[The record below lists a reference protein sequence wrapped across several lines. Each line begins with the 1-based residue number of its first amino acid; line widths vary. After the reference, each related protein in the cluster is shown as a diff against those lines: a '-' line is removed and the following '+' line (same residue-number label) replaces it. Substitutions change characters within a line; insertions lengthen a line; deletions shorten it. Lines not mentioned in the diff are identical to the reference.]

1 MAPAAP
7 RAPRLFLGLLVLSL
21 CCEACKKVIFH
32 VPSELEAGTL
42 VGRVNLKECLQ
53 SAELI
58 SSSDPVFKILEDGS
72 VYTTSVVSLSSEK
85 KTFTILLKDIQEH
98 VEKKIHVNLVAD
110 EEKTQK
116 TRHARD
122 TVLKRTKRR
131 WGPIPSVM
139 IENSLGPFPLQIQQV
154 QSDTAQNYT
163 IYYSAS
169 GPGIDQDPKGLFYI
183 ERETGN
189 IFATRAVDR
198 EQYPSFQIICFAS
211 TPDGYSPEVPLVHTI
226 RIEDDNDNAPYFT
239 QDVFEFC
246 VPENSKPGIIVGK
259 MVADDR
265 DEPYTLHTTLK
276 YRIVSQTPP
285 VTPVFGIH
293 SDTGVITVLSP
304 QLDRELVSKYTL
316 LIEARDMAG
325 QPFGLCTTGTAVITI
340 EDTNDNAPSFKNMQ
354 YEAWVEE
361 NRVNVE
367 ILRISVVDLDEP
379 GSPGSGAVFEIIR
392 GNDDRSFEITTDRN
406 TNDGILCV
414 AKGLDYESSKQ
425 RTLVIAVNNEAPYM
439 LAPHSRQ
446 LAQSTSTVIVH
457 VKDVDEGPVFKPC
470 FLRLEVKDCEQ
481 MGTLIGRYLAED
493 PETGNSEGICYR
505 IAPGQCNWISIDEK
519 TGEIRTTKVLD
530 RDVGDMRRGQCN
542 MTVLA
547 IDRSGKTGTGTIQVI
562 IKPGNKNYPRIA
574 KTEYIMC
581 RDRKPICL
589 TAQDADESPF
599 SMPFVYRVAD
609 RSLSASWKV
618 TRHNDKSAYLSP
630 KGEIPFGKYTIPVS
644 VSDNG
649 GKQGVTYITVNY
661 CNCDTP
667 SDCSEDHTISPHVF
681 PRADPNVTLGVWAI
695 LAMILGSLLLL
706 LILIT
711 ICGCC
716 GSGVMHRQVTD
727 DCANHNLIISNTEA
741 PGEEVMDHNVIPLQN
756 TNDQGG
762 YGIKTGDQQTFEMV
776 KGKGHTL
783 ESIKGGGHQTL
794 GSVKE
799 GGGQPMMDTCRYSY
813 SEWHNF
819 THPRLG
825 EKVHLCRQDEEQKH
839 SEDYLLSYNYE
850 GKGSLAGSVGC
861 CSDQHE
867 EEALD
872 FLDQLE
878 PKFRTLA
885 ETCVKR

>member
-1 MAPAAP
+1 
-7 RAPRLFLGLLVLSL
+7 VDW
-21 CCEACKKVIFH
+21 
-32 VPSELEAGTL
+32 
-42 VGRVNLKECLQ
+42 KECLQ
-53 SAELI
+53 SAEFI
-58 SSSDPVFKILEDGS
+58 TSSDGKFKILEDGS
-72 VYTTSVVSLSSEK
+72 VYTTSAVSLSDEK
-85 KTFTILLKDIQEH
+85 KTFTILLKDIQEQ
-98 VEKKIHVNLVAD
+98 VQKKIHVSLVK
-110 EEKTQK
+110 EEKKTQK

-198 EQYPSFQIICFAS
+198 EQYPSFQIICFAT

-246 VPENSKPGIIVGK
+246 VPENSKPGVVVGK
-259 MVADDR
+259 LTAEDR
-265 DEPYTLHTTLK
+265 DEPDTLHTTLK
-276 YRIVSQTPP
+276 YRIVSQNPP
-285 VTPVFGIH
+285 LPPGFSLHG
-293 SDTGVITVLSP
+293 DTGVITVSSP
-304 QLDRELVSKYTL
+304 QLDRELVSRYTVL
-316 LIEARDMAG
+316 VEVRDMAG
-325 QPFGLCTTGTAVITI
+325 QPFGLCTTGTAVIKI
-340 EDTNDNAPSFKNMQ
+340 EDTNDNAPSFKQ
-354 YEAWVEE
+354 IHYETRVEE

-367 ILRISVVDLDEP
+367 VLRVSVTDLDEP
-379 GSPGSGAVFEIIR
+379 GSPSSGAVYEIIR
-392 GNDDRSFEITTDRN
+392 GNDDRSFEITTDKN
-406 TNDGILCV
+406 TNEGILCV
-414 AKGLDYESSKQ
+414 VKGLDYESAKQ
-425 RTLVIAVNNEAPYM
+425 RILVIAVNNEAPYM
-439 LAPHSRQ
+439 LAPHSQQ
-446 LAQSTSTVIVH
+446 LSQSTCSVTVHIL
-457 VKDVDEGPVFKPC
+457 DVDEGPVFKPC
-470 FLRLEVKDCEQ
+470 FLRLEVKECEEI
-481 MGTLIGRYLAED
+481 GTNIGRYVAED

-505 IAPGQCNWISIDEK
+505 IPPGQCNWISIDEK
-519 TGEIRTTKVLD
+519 SGEVRTVKVLD
-530 RDVGDMRRGQCN
+530 RDVGEMRRGQCN
-542 MTVLA
+542 ITVLA
-547 IDRSGKTGTGTIQVI
+547 IDRNGKTGTGTIQVVI
-562 IKPGNKNYPRIA
+562 LPGNKNYPRII
-574 KTEYIMC
+574 KTRYIMC
-581 RDRKPICL
+581 TDRKPICL
-589 TAQDADESPF
+589 TAQDGDESPY
-599 SMPFVYRVAD
+599 SMPFVFRITE
-609 RSLSASWKV
+609 RSLASSWKI
-618 TRHNDKSAYLSP
+618 TGHNENSAYLSP
-630 KGEIPFGKYTIPVS
+630 RGDIPFGTYTIPVS
-644 VSDNG
+644 VTDNG
-649 GKQGVTYITVNY
+649 GRVGENYIEVQYCECVTPTECRSSTRVR
-661 CNCDTP
+661 
-667 SDCSEDHTISPHVF
+667 EGG
-681 PRADPNVTLGVWAI
+681 NVTLGVWAI

-706 LILIT
+706 IFLIYFLCIVILIT

-716 GSGVMHRQVTD
+716 GSGVMHRQVAD

-741 PGEEVMDHNVIPLQN
+741 PGEEVMDHNVIHLQN
-756 TNDQGG
+756 TSDQGG

-776 KGKGHTL
+776 KGRGHTL
-783 ESIKGGGHQTL
+783 ESVKGGGHQTM

-799 GGGQPMMDTCRYSY
+799 GGGQTVMDTCRYSY

>member
-1 MAPAAP
+1 FNRCIHQCNSVLLKDTMKHPYP
-7 RAPRLFLGLLVLSL
+7 LGNTY
-21 CCEACKKVIFH
+21 EHKID
-32 VPSELEAGTL
+32 
-42 VGRVNLKECLQ
+42 LKGCLQ
-53 SAELI
+53 SAKFI
-58 SSSDPVFKILEDGS
+58 SSSDGNFKILEDGS
-72 VYTTSVVSLSSEK
+72 VYTTTVVSLSAEK
-85 KTFTILLKDIQEH
+85 KTFTILLKDIQEQ
-98 VEKKIHVNLVAD
+98 VEKKIHVSLV
-110 EEKTQK
+110 EEEKKTQK

-198 EQYPSFQIICFAS
+198 EQYPSFQIICFAT

-239 QDVFEFC
+239 QDLFEFS
-246 VPENSKPGIIVGK
+246 VPENSKPGVIVGK
-259 MVADDR
+259 VTAEDR

-276 YRIVSQTPP
+276 YRIVSQNPP
-285 VTPVFGIH
+285 VTPAFSLH
-293 SDTGVITVLSP
+293 SDTGVIAVLLP
-304 QLDRELVSKYTL
+304 QLDRELVPSYTL
-316 LIEARDMAG
+316 LVEVRDMAG
-325 QPFGLCTTGTAVITI
+325 QPFGLCTTGTAVIRI
-340 EDTNDNAPSFKNMQ
+340 EDMNDNAPSFRQMQ
-354 YEAWVEE
+354 YETRVEE

-367 ILRISVVDLDEP
+367 ILRLSVVDLDEP
-379 GSPGSGAVFEIIR
+379 GSPGSGAVYEIIK
-392 GNDDRSFEITTDRN
+392 GNDDRSFEITTDKN
-406 TNDGILCV
+406 TNEGILCV
-414 AKGLDYESSKQ
+414 VKVHRNGTARGKFVLSAKSNYF
-425 RTLVIAVNNEAPYM
+425 Y
-439 LAPHSRQ
+439 
-446 LAQSTSTVIVH
+446 
-457 VKDVDEGPVFKPC
+457 
-470 FLRLEVKDCEQ
+470 
-481 MGTLIGRYLAED
+481 LID
-493 PETGNSEGICYR
+493 
-505 IAPGQCNWISIDEK
+505 
-519 TGEIRTTKVLD
+519 
-530 RDVGDMRRGQCN
+530 
-542 MTVLA
+542 
-547 IDRSGKTGTGTIQVI
+547 GKTGTGTIQVFI
-562 IKPGNKNYPRIA
+562 VPGNKNYPRIT

-589 TAQDADESPF
+589 TAQDGDESPYSIVNTRSGFVWVWFFFVLFFF
-599 SMPFVYRVAD
+599 SDNSV
-609 RSLSASWKV
+609 
-618 TRHNDKSAYLSP
+618 YLSP
-630 KGEIPFGKYTIPVS
+630 KGDIPFGTYDIPIS
-644 VSDNG
+644 VIDNG
-649 GKQGVTYITVNY
+649 GKVGENHIKVNLCDCVTPTE
-661 CNCDTP
+661 CNGGQ
-667 SDCSEDHTISPHVF
+667 SREL
-681 PRADPNVTLGVWAI
+681 AGGNVTLGVWAI

-716 GSGVMHRQVTD
+716 GSGVMHRHVTD

-741 PGEEVMDHNVIPLQN
+741 PGEEVMVSCLFTSDHNIIPLQN
-756 TNDQGG
+756 TCDQGG
-762 YGIKTGDQQTFEMV
+762 YGIKTGDQQTFEMT
-776 KGKGHTL
+776 KGRGHTL
-783 ESIKGGGHQTL
+783 ESVKGGGHQTL

-799 GGGQPMMDTCRYSY
+799 GGGQTMMDTCRYSY

>member
-1 MAPAAP
+1 M
-7 RAPRLFLGLLVLSL
+7 
-21 CCEACKKVIFH
+21 
-32 VPSELEAGTL
+32 
-42 VGRVNLKECLQ
+42 NECLQ

-58 SSSDPVFKILEDGS
+58 SSSDGNFKVLEDGS
-72 VYTTSVVSLSSEK
+72 VYTTSAVSLSDEER
-85 KTFTILLKDIQEH
+85 TFTIVLKDIQEH
-98 VEKKIHVNLVAD
+98 VEKKIQVSLVTD
-110 EEKTQK
+110 EKKTQAQK
-116 TRHARD
+116 TRQARD

-139 IENSLGPFPLQIQQV
+139 MENSLGPFPLQIQQV

-239 QDVFEFC
+239 QEVFEFC
-246 VPENSKPGIIVGK
+246 VPENSKPGVIVGT
-259 MVADDR
+259 VTAEDR
-265 DEPYTLHTTLK
+265 DEPLTLHTLLR
-276 YRIVSQTPP
+276 YRIVSQNPP
-285 VTPVFGIH
+285 IIPAFSLHGE
-293 SDTGVITVLSP
+293 TGVISVLSP
-304 QLDRELVSKYTL
+304 QLDRELVSTYTL
-316 LIEARDMAG
+316 LIEVRDMGG
-325 QPFGLCTTGTAVITI
+325 QPFGLCTTGTAIIKI
-340 EDTNDNAPSFKNMQ
+340 EDTNDNAPTFKQIQ
-354 YEAWVEE
+354 YETQVEE

-367 ILRISVVDLDEP
+367 ILRVSVVDLDELGAP
-379 GSPGSGAVFEIIR
+379 GSTAVYEIIR

-406 TNDGILCV
+406 TNEGILCV
-414 AKGLDYESSKQ
+414 VKGLDYEGAKQ
-425 RTLVIAVNNEAPYM
+425 RILVIAVNNEAPYM
-439 LAPHSRQ
+439 LAPHSQ
-446 LAQSTSTVIVH
+446 QVVQSTSTVIVN
-457 VKDVDEGPVFKPC
+457 VLDVDEGPVFKPC
-470 FLRLEVKDCEQ
+470 FFRMDASECDEV
-481 MGTLIGRYLAED
+481 GTSIGKYLAED
-493 PETGNSEGICYR
+493 PETGNSEGICYK
-505 IAPGQCNWISIDEK
+505 IAPGQCNWINIDEK
-519 TGEIRTTKVLD
+519 SGEVRTIRALD
-530 RDVGDMRRGQCN
+530 RDLGEMKRGQCN
-542 MTVLA
+542 ITVLA
-547 IDRSGKTGTGTIQVI
+547 IDRNGKTGTGTLQVVIQ
-562 IKPGNKNYPRIA
+562 PCNRNFPRIL
-574 KTEYIMC
+574 KTDYIMC

-589 TAQDADESPF
+589 TAEDGDISSY
-599 SMPFVYRVAD
+599 SMPFVYRVTD
-609 RSLSASWKV
+609 RNLASSWKI
-618 TRHNDKSAYLSP
+618 TRHNEKSVYLSP
-630 KGEIPFGKYTIPVS
+630 RGDIPFGIYTIPVT
-644 VSDNG
+644 VSDKS
-649 GKQGVTYITVNY
+649 GKQGVTQITVNY
-661 CNCDTP
+661 CNCVIP
-667 SDCSEDHTISPHVF
+667 SECERMSYASSS
-681 PRADPNVTLGVWAI
+681 VTLGVWAI

-716 GSGVMHRQVTD
+716 GSGVMRRHVTD

-741 PGEEVMDHNVIPLQN
+741 PGEEVMDHNIIPLQN
-756 TNDQGG
+756 TADQVGC
-762 YGIKTGDQQTFEMV
+762 GIKTGDQQTFEMV
-776 KGKGHTL
+776 KGRGHTL
-783 ESIKGGGHQTL
+783 ESVRGGGHQTL

-799 GGGQPMMDTCRYSY
+799 GGGGQPVMDTCRYSY

-839 SEDYLLSYNYE
+839 SEDYLLTYNYE

>member
-7 RAPRLFLGLLVLSL
+7 RLVLGLLVLSL
-21 CCEACKKVIFH
+21 CCDACKKVIFL
-32 VPSELEAGTL
+32 VPSALEAGTL
-42 VGRVNLKECLQ
+42 VGRVNLNECLQ

-58 SSSDPVFKILEDGS
+58 SSSDGNFKVLEDGS
-72 VYTTSVVSLSSEK
+72 VYTTSAVSLSDEER
-85 KTFTILLKDIQEH
+85 TFTIVLKDIQEH
-98 VEKKIHVNLVAD
+98 VEKKIQVNLVTD
-110 EEKTQK
+110 EKKTQAQK
-116 TRHARD
+116 TRQARD

-139 IENSLGPFPLQIQQV
+139 MENSLGPFPLQIQQV

-239 QDVFEFC
+239 QEVFEFC
-246 VPENSKPGIIVGK
+246 VPENSKPGVIVGT
-259 MVADDR
+259 VTAEDR
-265 DEPYTLHTTLK
+265 DEPLTLHTLLR
-276 YRIVSQTPP
+276 YRIVSQNPP
-285 VTPVFGIH
+285 IIPAFSLHGE
-293 SDTGVITVLSP
+293 TGVISVLSP
-304 QLDRELVSKYTL
+304 QLDRELVSTYTL
-316 LIEARDMAG
+316 LIEVRDMGG
-325 QPFGLCTTGTAVITI
+325 QPFGLCTTGTAIIKI
-340 EDTNDNAPSFKNMQ
+340 EDTNDNAPTFKQIQ
-354 YEAWVEE
+354 YETQVEE

-367 ILRISVVDLDEP
+367 ILRVSVVDLDELGAP
-379 GSPGSGAVFEIIR
+379 GSTAVYEIIR

-406 TNDGILCV
+406 TNEGILCV
-414 AKGLDYESSKQ
+414 VKGLDYEGAKQ
-425 RTLVIAVNNEAPYM
+425 RILVIAVNNEAPYM
-439 LAPHSRQ
+439 LAPHSQ
-446 LAQSTSTVIVH
+446 QVVQSTSTVIVN
-457 VKDVDEGPVFKPC
+457 VLDVDEGPVFKPC
-470 FLRLEVKDCEQ
+470 FFRMDASECDEV
-481 MGTLIGRYLAED
+481 GTSIGKYLAED
-493 PETGNSEGICYR
+493 PETGNSEGICYK
-505 IAPGQCNWISIDEK
+505 IAPGQCNWINIDEK
-519 TGEIRTTKVLD
+519 SGEVRTIRALD
-530 RDVGDMRRGQCN
+530 RDLGEMKRGQCN
-542 MTVLA
+542 ITVLA
-547 IDRSGKTGTGTIQVI
+547 IDRNGKTGTGTLQVVIQ
-562 IKPGNKNYPRIA
+562 PCNRNFPRIL
-574 KTEYIMC
+574 KTDYIMC

-589 TAQDADESPF
+589 TAEDGDISSY
-599 SMPFVYRVAD
+599 SMPFVYRVTD
-609 RSLSASWKV
+609 RNLASSWKI
-618 TRHNDKSAYLSP
+618 TRHNEKSVYLSP
-630 KGEIPFGKYTIPVS
+630 RGDIPFGIYTIPVT
-644 VSDNG
+644 VSDKS
-649 GKQGVTYITVNY
+649 GKQGVTQITVNY
-661 CNCDTP
+661 CNCVIP
-667 SDCSEDHTISPHVF
+667 SECERMSYASSS
-681 PRADPNVTLGVWAI
+681 VTLGVWAI

-716 GSGVMHRQVTD
+716 GSGVMRRHVTD

-741 PGEEVMDHNVIPLQN
+741 PGEEVMDHNIIPLQN
-756 TNDQGG
+756 TADQVGC
-762 YGIKTGDQQTFEMV
+762 GIKTGDQQTFEMV
-776 KGKGHTL
+776 KGRGHTL
-783 ESIKGGGHQTL
+783 ESVRGGGHQTL

-799 GGGQPMMDTCRYSY
+799 GGGGQPVMDTCRYSY

-839 SEDYLLSYNYE
+839 SEDYLLTYNYE

>member
-1 MAPAAP
+1 
-7 RAPRLFLGLLVLSL
+7 VLSL
-21 CCEACKKVIFH
+21 CCEACKKAIFH
-32 VPSELEAGTL
+32 VPSELEADML
-42 VGRVNLKECLQ
+42 VGRVDLKECLQ

-58 SSSDPVFKILEDGS
+58 SSSDGNFKVLEDGS
-72 VYTTSVVSLSSEK
+72 VYTTSALSLSSEK
-85 KTFTILLKDIQEH
+85 KTFTILLKDIQEQIQ
-98 VEKKIHVNLVAD
+98 KKIHVDLVK
-110 EEKTQK
+110 EEKKTPK

-198 EQYPSFQIICFAS
+198 EQYPSFQIICFAT

-239 QDVFEFC
+239 QDLFEFC
-246 VPENSKPGIIVGK
+246 VPENSRPGVVVGK
-259 MVADDR
+259 VIAEDR

-285 VTPVFGIH
+285 ITPAFSLHG
-293 SDTGVITVLSP
+293 DTGVISVLLP
-304 QLDRELVSKYTL
+304 QLDRELVPSYTL
-316 LIEARDMAG
+316 LVEVRDMAG
-325 QPFGLCTTGTAVITI
+325 QPFGLCTTGTVVVRI
-340 EDTNDNAPSFKNMQ
+340 EDTNDNAPSFRQLQ
-354 YEAWVEE
+354 YETRVEE
-361 NRVNVE
+361 NRVSVE
-367 ILRISVVDLDEP
+367 ILRVSVVDLDEP
-379 GSPGSGAVFEIIR
+379 GSPGSGAVYEIIR
-392 GNDDRSFEITTDRN
+392 GNDDQAFEITTDKN
-406 TNDGILCV
+406 TNEGILCV
-414 AKGLDYESSKQ
+414 VKGLDYETAKQ
-425 RTLVIAVNNEAPYM
+425 RVLVIGVNNEAPYV
-439 LAPHSRQ
+439 LAPHSQQ
-446 LAQSTSTVIVH
+446 LSQSTCSVTVH
-457 VKDVDEGPVFKPC
+457 VLDVDEGPVFKPC
-470 FLRLEVKDCEQ
+470 LLRMDVKESKRSIQ
-481 MGTLIGRYLAED
+481 ERAVRTPPLSLAESAVAFHLTSKHGYYKINMGMLD
-493 PETGNSEGICYR
+493 VSAKPSYFYV
-505 IAPGQCNWISIDEK
+505 ID
-519 TGEIRTTKVLD
+519 
-530 RDVGDMRRGQCN
+530 
-542 MTVLA
+542 
-547 IDRSGKTGTGTIQVI
+547 GKTGTGTIQVCI
-562 IKPGNKNYPRIA
+562 VPGNKNIPRITQ
-574 KTEYIMC
+574 TEYIMC

-589 TAQDADESPF
+589 TAEDVDEAPYSA
-599 SMPFVYRVAD
+599 PFVYRITD
-609 RSLSASWKV
+609 RNLASMWKL
-618 TRHNDKSAYLSP
+618 TPHDDNSWYLSP
-630 KGEIPFGKYTIPVS
+630 KGDIPYGVYEIPVS
-644 VSDNG
+644 VIDNG
-649 GKQGVTYITVNY
+649 GKIGENIVRVNLCDCVTPTE
-661 CNCDTP
+661 CDGRSRQLTGG
-667 SDCSEDHTISPHVF
+667 
-681 PRADPNVTLGVWAI
+681 NVTLGLWAI

-716 GSGVMHRQVTD
+716 GAGVMHRQVTD

-741 PGEEVMDHNVIPLQN
+741 PGEEVMDHNIIPLQS
-756 TNDQGG
+756 TCDQGG
-762 YGIKTGDQQTFEMV
+762 YGVKTGEQQTFEMV
-776 KGKGHTL
+776 KGRGHTL
-783 ESIKGGGHQTL
+783 ESVKGGGHQTL

-799 GGGQPMMDTCRYSY
+799 GGGQTMMDTCRYSY

-885 ETCVKR
+885 ETCIKR

>member
-7 RAPRLFLGLLVLSL
+7 RLVLGLLVLSL

-32 VPSELEAGTL
+32 VPSELEADTL
-42 VGRVNLKECLQ
+42 VGRVDLKECLQ
-53 SAELI
+53 SAEFI
-58 SSSDPVFKILEDGS
+58 STTDGNFKILEDGS
-72 VYTTSVVSLSSEK
+72 VYTTSAFSLSAEK
-85 KTFTILLKDIQEH
+85 KTFTILLKDIQEQ
-98 VEKKIHVNLVAD
+98 VEKKIHVSLVE
-110 EEKTQK
+110 EEKKTQTQK

-198 EQYPSFQIICFAS
+198 EQYPSFQIICFAT

-239 QDVFEFC
+239 QDLFEFC
-246 VPENSKPGIIVGK
+246 VPENSKPGVVVGQ
-259 MVADDR
+259 VTAEDR

-276 YRIVSQTPP
+276 YRIVSQNPPITPA
-285 VTPVFGIH
+285 FSLHG
-293 SDTGVITVLSP
+293 DTGVISVLLP
-304 QLDRELVSKYTL
+304 QLDRELVPSYTL
-316 LIEARDMAG
+316 LVEVRDMAG
-325 QPFGLCTTGTAVITI
+325 QPFGLCTTGTVVVKI
-340 EDTNDNAPSFKNMQ
+340 EDTNDNAPSFKQIQ
-354 YEAWVEE
+354 YETRVEE
-361 NRVNVE
+361 NRVSVE
-367 ILRISVVDLDEP
+367 ILRVSVVDLDEP
-379 GSPGSGAVFEIIR
+379 GSPGSGAVYEIIR
-392 GNDDRSFEITTDRN
+392 GNDDQAFEITTDKN
-406 TNDGILCV
+406 TNEGILCV
-414 AKGLDYESSKQ
+414 VKGLDYESAKQ
-425 RTLVIAVNNEAPYM
+425 RVLVIGVNNEAPYL
-439 LAPHSRQ
+439 LAPHSQQ
-446 LAQSTSTVIVH
+446 LSQSTCSVTVH
-457 VKDVDEGPVFKPC
+457 VLDVDEGPVFKPC
-470 FLRLEVKDCEQ
+470 LLRLDVKECEDI
-481 MGTLIGRYLAED
+481 GTAIGRYVAED
-493 PETGNSEGICYR
+493 PETGNSEGIRYR
-505 IAPGQCNWISIDEK
+505 IPPGQCNWINIDDK
-519 TGEIRTTKVLD
+519 SGEVRTVKVLD
-530 RDVGDMRRGQCN
+530 RDIGEMRRGQCN
-542 MTVLA
+542 ITVLA
-547 IDRSGKTGTGTIQVI
+547 IDR
-562 IKPGNKNYPRIA
+562 NN
-574 KTEYIMC
+574 C
-581 RDRKPICL
+581 
-589 TAQDADESPF
+589 
-599 SMPFVYRVAD
+599 
-609 RSLSASWKV
+609 
-618 TRHNDKSAYLSP
+618 AYLSP
-630 KGEIPFGKYTIPVS
+630 KGDIPFGIYDIPVS
-644 VSDNG
+644 VMDNG
-649 GKQGVTYITVNY
+649 GKVGESTVRVNFCDCVTPTE
-661 CNCDTP
+661 CDGR
-667 SDCSEDHTISPHVF
+667 SRQLSGG
-681 PRADPNVTLGVWAI
+681 NVTLGLWAI

-716 GSGVMHRQVTD
+716 GRGVMHRQVTD

-741 PGEEVMDHNVIPLQN
+741 PGEEVMDHNIIPLQN
-756 TNDQGG
+756 TCDQGG
-762 YGIKTGDQQTFEMV
+762 YGVKTGDQQTFEVV
-776 KGKGHTL
+776 KGRGHTL
-783 ESIKGGGHQTL
+783 ESVKGAGHQTL

-799 GGGQPMMDTCRYSY
+799 GGGQTMMDTCRYSY

-885 ETCVKR
+885 ETCIKR

>member
-1 MAPAAP
+1 
-7 RAPRLFLGLLVLSL
+7 LSL
-21 CCEACKKVIFH
+21 LSFSPFP
-32 VPSELEAGTL
+32 PS
-42 VGRVNLKECLQ
+42 
-53 SAELI
+53 
-58 SSSDPVFKILEDGS
+58 
-72 VYTTSVVSLSSEK
+72 SLS
-85 KTFTILLKDIQEH
+85 H
-98 VEKKIHVNLVAD
+98 
-110 EEKTQK
+110 
-116 TRHARD
+116 
-122 TVLKRTKRR
+122 
-131 WGPIPSVM
+131 
-139 IENSLGPFPLQIQQV
+139 
-154 QSDTAQNYT
+154 TAQNYT

-198 EQYPSFQIICFAS
+198 EQYPSFQIICFAT

-239 QDVFEFC
+239 QDLFEFS
-246 VPENSKPGIIVGK
+246 VPENSKPGVIVGK
-259 MVADDR
+259 MTAEDR

-276 YRIVSQTPP
+276 YRIVAQNPP
-285 VTPVFGIH
+285 VTPAFSLHG
-293 SDTGVITVLSP
+293 DTGVISVLLP
-304 QLDRELVSKYTL
+304 QLDRELVPSYTL
-316 LIEARDMAG
+316 LVEARDMAG
-325 QPFGLCTTGTAVITI
+325 QPFGLCTTGTAVIRI
-340 EDTNDNAPSFKNMQ
+340 EDTNDNAPSFKQTQ
-354 YEAWVEE
+354 YETRVEE

-367 ILRISVVDLDEP
+367 ILRVSVVDLDEP
-379 GSPGSGAVFEIIR
+379 GSPGSGAVYEIIR
-392 GNDDRSFEITTDRN
+392 GNDDRSFEITTDKN
-406 TNDGILCV
+406 TNEGILCV
-414 AKGLDYESSKQ
+414 VKGLDYESAKQ
-425 RTLVIAVNNEAPYM
+425 RILVIAVNNEAPYM
-439 LAPHSRQ
+439 LAPHSQQ
-446 LAQSTSTVIVH
+446 LSQSTSSVMVH
-457 VKDVDEGPVFKPC
+457 VLDVDEGPVFKPC
-470 FLRLEVKDCEQ
+470 QLRLDVKECEEI
-481 MGTLIGRYLAED
+481 GTTIGRYIAED
-493 PETGNSEGICYR
+493 PETGNSEGIRYETMLLTSLFG
-505 IAPGQCNWISIDEK
+505 AQLMFYLID
-519 TGEIRTTKVLD
+519 
-530 RDVGDMRRGQCN
+530 
-542 MTVLA
+542 
-547 IDRSGKTGTGTIQVI
+547 GKTGTGTIQVFI
-562 IKPGNKNYPRIA
+562 QPGNKNYPRIT
-574 KTEYIMC
+574 KTEYIIC

-589 TAQDADESPF
+589 TAQDSDESPY
-599 SMPFVYRVAD
+599 STPFVLLTLDLV
-609 RSLSASWKV
+609 LSFFTDNSV
-618 TRHNDKSAYLSP
+618 YLSP
-630 KGEIPFGKYTIPVS
+630 KDDIPFGIYNIPVS
-644 VSDNG
+644 VTDNG
-649 GKQGVTYITVNY
+649 GKVGENHITVNLCDCVTPTE
-661 CNCDTP
+661 CNGKTRFL
-667 SDCSEDHTISPHVF
+667 SGG
-681 PRADPNVTLGVWAI
+681 NVTLGVWAI

-716 GSGVMHRQVTD
+716 GSGVMHRHVTD

-741 PGEEVMDHNVIPLQN
+741 PGEEVMDHNIIPLQN

-776 KGKGHTL
+776 KGRGHTL
-783 ESIKGGGHQTL
+783 ESVKGGGHQTL

>member
-1 MAPAAP
+1 
-7 RAPRLFLGLLVLSL
+7 VLSF
-21 CCEACKKVIFH
+21 CCEACKKVTFH
-32 VPSELEAGTL
+32 VPSELEADTL
-42 VGRVNLKECLQ
+42 VGRVDLRECLP
-53 SAELI
+53 SVEFI
-58 SSSDPVFKILEDGS
+58 SSSDGNFKILEDGS
-72 VYTTSVVSLSSEK
+72 VYTTSAVSLSAEK

-98 VEKKIHVNLVAD
+98 VQKKIHVSLVE
-110 EEKTQK
+110 EEKRTHK

-122 TVLKRTKRR
+122 TVLKRTKRN

-169 GPGIDQDPKGLFYI
+169 GPGIDQDPKGFFYI
-183 ERETGN
+183 EKETGN

-198 EQYPSFQIICFAS
+198 EQYPSFQIICFAT

-239 QDVFEFC
+239 QNPFEFF
-246 VPENSKPGIIVGK
+246 VSENSRTGAVVGK
-259 MVADDR
+259 VTAEDR
-265 DEPYTLHTTLK
+265 DEPFTLHTMLK
-276 YRIVSQTPP
+276 YLILSQDPP
-285 VTPVFGIH
+285 GDRAFYVNSETGEIH
-293 SDTGVITVLSP
+293 VASP
-304 QLDRELVSKYTL
+304 RLDRERTALYNLAMEV
-316 LIEARDMAG
+316 RDMNG
-325 QPFGLCTTGTAVITI
+325 QSFGLCSTGTVVIRI
-340 EDTNDNAPSFKNMQ
+340 QDTNDNAPCFKQTQ
-354 YEAWVEE
+354 YETRVEE

-367 ILRISVVDLDEP
+367 ILRVSVVDPDEP
-379 GSPGSGAVFEIIR
+379 NSPSSVAVYEIIR
-392 GNDDRSFEITTDRN
+392 GNDDRSFEITTDKN
-406 TNDGILCV
+406 TNEGILCV
-414 AKGLDYESSKQ
+414 VKGLDYETTKQ
-425 RTLVIAVNNEAPYM
+425 RSLVITVRNEAPYA
-439 LAPHSRQ
+439 LAPHSQQ
-446 LAQSTSTVIVH
+446 LSQSTSSVIVH
-457 VKDVDEGPVFKPC
+457 VLDVDEGPVFKPC
-470 FLRLEVKDCEQ
+470 HLRIDVKECEEI
-481 MGTLIGRYLAED
+481 GTAIGRYVAED

-505 IAPGQCNWISIDEK
+505 IPPSQCNWISIDEK
-519 TGEIRTTKVLD
+519 SGEVRTIKVLD
-530 RDVGDMRRGQCN
+530 RDVGEMRQGQCN
-542 MTVLA
+542 ITVLA
-547 IDRSGKTGTGTIQVI
+547 IDRNGKTGTGTIQVVI
-562 IKPGNKNYPRIA
+562 QPGNKNYPRII
-574 KTEYIMC
+574 KTDYIIC

-589 TAQDADESPF
+589 TAQDADEDPYSA
-599 SMPFVYRVAD
+599 PFVYHITD
-609 RSLSASWKV
+609 RSLASSWKII
-618 TRHNDKSAYLSP
+618 RQNDNSVCLSLM
-630 KGEIPFGKYTIPVS
+630 GDMPFGIYNIPVS
-644 VSDNG
+644 VTDNG
-649 GKQGVTYITVNY
+649 GKVGECNIKVNY
-661 CNCDTP
+661 CDCATP
-667 SDCSEDHTISPHVF
+667 TECNKF
-681 PRADPNVTLGVWAI
+681 RQLANGNVTLGVWAI

-716 GSGVMHRQVTD
+716 GSGVMHRHVTD

-741 PGEEVMDHNVIPLQN
+741 PGEEVMDHNIIPLQN
-756 TNDQGG
+756 TCDQGG

-776 KGKGHTL
+776 KGRGHTL
-783 ESIKGGGHQTL
+783 ESVKGGGHQTL

-799 GGGQPMMDTCRYSY
+799 GGGQTMMDTCRYSY

>member
-1 MAPAAP
+1 
-7 RAPRLFLGLLVLSL
+7 VLSL

-32 VPSELEAGTL
+32 VPSELEADTL
-42 VGRVNLKECLQ
+42 VGRVDLKECLQ
-53 SAELI
+53 SAEFI
-58 SSSDPVFKILEDGS
+58 SSSDGNFKVLEDGS
-72 VYTTSVVSLSSEK
+72 VYTTSALSLSAEK
-85 KTFTILLKDIQEH
+85 KTFTILLEDIQEH
-98 VEKKIHVNLVAD
+98 VQKKIRVSLVE
-110 EEKTQK
+110 EEKRK

-198 EQYPSFQIICFAS
+198 EQYPSFQIICFAT

-239 QDVFEFC
+239 QDLFEFS
-246 VPENSKPGIIVGK
+246 VPENSKPGVRVGK
-259 MVADDR
+259 VTAEDR
-265 DEPYTLHTTLK
+265 DEPFTLHTTLK
-276 YRIVSQTPP
+276 YRIVSQNPP
-285 VTPVFGIH
+285 VPPAFSLHG
-293 SDTGVITVLSP
+293 DTGVISVSSP
-304 QLDRELVSKYTL
+304 QLDRELVSSYTL
-316 LIEARDMAG
+316 LVEVRDMAG
-325 QPFGLCTTGTAVITI
+325 QPFGLCTTGTAVIKI
-340 EDTNDNAPSFKNMQ
+340 EDTNDNAPSFKQ
-354 YEAWVEE
+354 TQKYY
-361 NRVNVE
+361 VNHFLFTNSCNSALSLCLLQPSE
-367 ILRISVVDLDEP
+367 LFRTER
-379 GSPGSGAVFEIIR
+379 AVYEIIR
-392 GNDDRSFEITTDRN
+392 GNDDRSFEITTDKN
-406 TNDGILCV
+406 TNEGILCV
-414 AKGLDYESSKQ
+414 VKGLDYESAKQ
-425 RTLVIAVNNEAPYM
+425 RILVIAVNNEAPYM
-439 LAPHSRQ
+439 LAPHSQQ
-446 LAQSTSTVIVH
+446 LSQSTSSVTVH
-457 VKDVDEGPVFKPC
+457 VLDVDEGPVFKPC
-470 FLRLEVKDCEQ
+470 HLRRDVKECEEI
-481 MGTLIGRYLAED
+481 GTNIGRYIAED
-493 PETGNSEGICYR
+493 PETGNSEGIRYR
-505 IAPGQCNWISIDEK
+505 IPPGQCNWISIDEK
-519 TGEIRTTKVLD
+519 SGELRTVKVLD
-530 RDVGDMRRGQCN
+530 RDIGEMRRGQCN
-542 MTVLA
+542 ITVLA
-547 IDRSGKTGTGTIQVI
+547 IDRNGKTGTGTIQVFI
-562 IKPGNKNYPRIA
+562 QPGNKNYPRIT

-589 TAQDADESPF
+589 TAEDGDESPY
-599 SMPFVYRVAD
+599 STPFVYHITD
-609 RSLSASWKV
+609 RSLASMWKI
-618 TRHNDKSAYLSP
+618 TRHNDNSVYLSP
-630 KGEIPFGKYTIPVS
+630 KGDIPFGTYNIPVS
-644 VSDNG
+644 VADNG
-649 GKQGVTYITVNY
+649 GKVGENHIKVNF
-661 CNCDTP
+661 CDCVTP
-667 SDCSEDHTISPHVF
+667 SECNEKV
-681 PRADPNVTLGVWAI
+681 RVLGAGNVTLGVWAI

-716 GSGVMHRQVTD
+716 GSGVMHRHVTD

-741 PGEEVMDHNVIPLQN
+741 PGEEVMDHNIIPLQN
-756 TNDQGG
+756 TSDQGA

-776 KGKGHTL
+776 KGRGHTL
-783 ESIKGGGHQTL
+783 ESVKGGGHQTL

-799 GGGQPMMDTCRYSY
+799 GGGQTMMDTCRYSY

-885 ETCVKR
+885 ETCIKR

>member
-7 RAPRLFLGLLVLSL
+7 RGPRLFLGLLVLSL
-21 CCEACKKVIFH
+21 CCEACKKVVFH

-85 KTFTILLKDIQEH
+85 KTFTILLEDIQEH
-98 VEKKIHVNLVAD
+98 VEKRINVNLVAD
-110 EEKTQK
+110 EKKTQK

-122 TVLKRTKRR
+122 TVLKRTKRT

-139 IENSLGPFPLQIQQV
+139 MENSLGPFPLQIQQV

-163 IYYSAS
+163 IYYSAH

-198 EQYPSFQIICFAS
+198 EQYASFQIICFAT
-211 TPDGYSPEVPLVHTI
+211 TPDGYSPEKPLKHI
-226 RIEDDNDNAPYFT
+226 IKIEDDNDNAPYFNSSV
-239 QDVFEFC
+239 QEFC
-246 VPENSKPGIIVGK
+246 VPENSKPGIEVGK
-259 MVADDR
+259 MIAEDK
-265 DEPYTLHTTLK
+265 DEPLTLHTALK
-276 YRIVSQTPP
+276 YRIVSQTPT
-285 VTPVFGIH
+285 VTPVFSIH
-293 SDTGVITVLSP
+293 SDTGVISVLSP
-304 QLDRELVSKYTL
+304 QLDRELVSKYIL
-316 LIEARDMAG
+316 LVEVRDMAG
-325 QPFGLCTTGTAVITI
+325 QPFGLCSTGTAVITI
-340 EDTNDNAPSFKNMQ
+340 EDTNDNAPSFKHVQ
-354 YEAWVEE
+354 YEAQVEE

-367 ILRISVVDLDEP
+367 ILRISVADLDEP
-379 GSPGSGAVFEIIR
+379 GSLGSRAVFEIIR

-406 TNDGILCV
+406 TNEGVLCV
-414 AKGLDYESSKQ
+414 VKGLDYENSRQ
-425 RTLVIAVNNEAPYM
+425 RILVITVNNEAPYV

-446 LAQSTSTVIVH
+446 LAQSTSTVT
-457 VKDVDEGPVFKPC
+457 VKVIDVDEGPVFKPC
-470 FLRLEVKDCEQ
+470 FLSLEVKECEQ
-481 MGTLIGRYLAED
+481 MGTHIGRYLAED
-493 PETGNSEGICYR
+493 PETGNGEDICYR
-505 IAPGQCNWISIDEK
+505 IAPGQCNWINIGEK
-519 TGEIRTTKVLD
+519 TGEIRTSKVLD
-530 RDVGDMRRGQCN
+530 RDVGEMRRGQCN
-542 MTVLA
+542 ITVLA
-547 IDRSGKTGTGTIQVI
+547 IDRNGKTGTGTVQVI
-562 IKPGNKNYPRIA
+562 IKPGNKNYPRIT
-574 KTEYIMC
+574 KTEYVMC

-599 SMPFVYRVAD
+599 SVPFVYNVAD

-630 KGEIPFGKYTIPVS
+630 KGDIPFGKYIIPVS

-649 GKQGVTYITVNY
+649 GKQGISSITVNY

-667 SDCSEDHTISPHVF
+667 SDCIEDGNVPPRDL

-741 PGEEVMDHNVIPLQN
+741 PGEEVMDHSIIPLQN
-756 TNDQGG
+756 ANDHGG
-762 YGIKTGDQQTFEMV
+762 YGVKTGDQQTFEMV

-783 ESIKGGGHQTL
+783 ESVKGAGHQTL

-799 GGGQPMMDTCRYSY
+799 GGGQPVMDTCRYSY
-813 SEWHNF
+813 SEWQNF

>member
-1 MAPAAP
+1 FIFFRMPNHYC
-7 RAPRLFLGLLVLSL
+7 LVLWSYY
-21 CCEACKKVIFH
+21 ID
-32 VPSELEAGTL
+32 
-42 VGRVNLKECLQ
+42 LKGCLQ
-53 SAELI
+53 SAKFI
-58 SSSDPVFKILEDGS
+58 SSSDGNFKILEDGS
-72 VYTTSVVSLSSEK
+72 VYTTTVVSLSAEK
-85 KTFTILLKDIQEH
+85 KTFTILLKDIQEQ
-98 VEKKIHVNLVAD
+98 VEKKIHVSLV
-110 EEKTQK
+110 EEEKKTQK

-198 EQYPSFQIICFAS
+198 EQYPSFQIICFAT

-239 QDVFEFC
+239 QDLFEFS
-246 VPENSKPGIIVGK
+246 VPENSKPGVIVGK
-259 MVADDR
+259 VTAEDR

-276 YRIVSQTPP
+276 YRIVSQNPP
-285 VTPVFGIH
+285 VTPAFSLH
-293 SDTGVITVLSP
+293 SDTGVIAVLLP
-304 QLDRELVSKYTL
+304 QLDRELVPSYTL
-316 LIEARDMAG
+316 LVEVRDMAG
-325 QPFGLCTTGTAVITI
+325 QPFGLCTTGTAVIRI
-340 EDTNDNAPSFKNMQ
+340 EDMNDNAPSFRQMQ
-354 YEAWVEE
+354 YETRVEE

-367 ILRISVVDLDEP
+367 ILRLSVVDLDEP
-379 GSPGSGAVFEIIR
+379 GSPGSGAVYEIIK
-392 GNDDRSFEITTDRN
+392 GNDDRSFEITTDKN
-406 TNDGILCV
+406 TNEGILCV
-414 AKGLDYESSKQ
+414 VK
-425 RTLVIAVNNEAPYM
+425 
-439 LAPHSRQ
+439 
-446 LAQSTSTVIVH
+446 VH
-457 VKDVDEGPVFKPC
+457 RNGTARGKFVCLQVFNY
-470 FLRLEVKDCEQ
+470 FY
-481 MGTLIGRYLAED
+481 LID
-493 PETGNSEGICYR
+493 
-505 IAPGQCNWISIDEK
+505 
-519 TGEIRTTKVLD
+519 
-530 RDVGDMRRGQCN
+530 
-542 MTVLA
+542 
-547 IDRSGKTGTGTIQVI
+547 GKTGTGTIQVFI
-562 IKPGNKNYPRIA
+562 VPGNKNYPRIT

-589 TAQDADESPF
+589 TAQDGDESGFVWVWFFFVLFFF
-599 SMPFVYRVAD
+599 SDNSV
-609 RSLSASWKV
+609 
-618 TRHNDKSAYLSP
+618 YLSP
-630 KGEIPFGKYTIPVS
+630 KGDIPFGTYDIPIS
-644 VSDNG
+644 VIDNG
-649 GKQGVTYITVNY
+649 GKVGENHIKVNLCDCVTPTE
-661 CNCDTP
+661 CNGGQ
-667 SDCSEDHTISPHVF
+667 SREL
-681 PRADPNVTLGVWAI
+681 AGGNVTLGVWAI

-706 LILIT
+706 RKYT
-711 ICGCC
+711 CF
-716 GSGVMHRQVTD
+716 VMHRHVTD

-741 PGEEVMDHNVIPLQN
+741 PGEEVMDHNIIPLQN
-756 TNDQGG
+756 TCDQGG
-762 YGIKTGDQQTFEMV
+762 YGIKTGDQQTFEMT
-776 KGKGHTL
+776 KGRGHTL
-783 ESIKGGGHQTL
+783 ESVKGGGHQTL

-799 GGGQPMMDTCRYSY
+799 GGGQTMMDTCRYSY

>member
-1 MAPAAP
+1 TVSCQKISMKHPQP
-7 RAPRLFLGLLVLSL
+7 LGNTY
-21 CCEACKKVIFH
+21 KHKID
-32 VPSELEAGTL
+32 
-42 VGRVNLKECLQ
+42 LKECLQ
-53 SAELI
+53 SAEFI
-58 SSSDPVFKILEDGS
+58 SSSDGNFKILEDGS
-72 VYTTSVVSLSSEK
+72 VYTTSAVSLSAEK
-85 KTFTILLKDIQEH
+85 KTFTILLKDIQEQ
-98 VEKKIHVNLVAD
+98 VEEKIHVSLVED
-110 EEKTQK
+110 EKKTQK

-198 EQYPSFQIICFAS
+198 EQYPSFQIICFAT

-239 QDVFEFC
+239 QDAFEFS
-246 VPENSKPGIIVGK
+246 VPENSKPVVGK
-259 MVADDR
+259 VTAEDR

-276 YRIVSQTPP
+276 YRIVSQNPP
-285 VTPVFGIH
+285 VTPAFSLHG
-293 SDTGVITVLSP
+293 DTGVIAVLSP
-304 QLDRELVSKYTL
+304 QLDRELVPSYTL
-316 LIEARDMAG
+316 LVEVRDMAG
-325 QPFGLCTTGTAVITI
+325 QPFGLCTTGTAVIKI
-340 EDTNDNAPSFKNMQ
+340 EDTNDNAPSFKQLQ
-354 YEAWVEE
+354 YETRVEE

-367 ILRISVVDLDEP
+367 ILRVSVVDLDEP
-379 GSPGSGAVFEIIR
+379 GSPGSGAVYEIIR
-392 GNDDRSFEITTDRN
+392 GNDDRSFEITTDKS
-406 TNDGILCV
+406 TNEGVLCV
-414 AKGLDYESSKQ
+414 VKGLDYESAKQ
-425 RTLVIAVNNEAPYM
+425 RILVIAVNNEAPYM
-439 LAPHSRQ
+439 LAPHSQQ
-446 LAQSTSTVIVH
+446 LSQSTSSVTVH
-457 VKDVDEGPVFKPC
+457 VQDLDEGPVFKPC
-470 FLRLEVKDCEQ
+470 QLRLDVKECEEI
-481 MGTLIGRYLAED
+481 GTSIGRYLAED
-493 PETGNSEGICYR
+493 PETGNSEGIRYETMLSTSLF
-505 IAPGQCNWISIDEK
+505 GVQHG
-519 TGEIRTTKVLD
+519 TGEVRTIKVLD
-530 RDVGDMRRGQCN
+530 RDVGEMRRGQCN
-542 MTVLA
+542 ITVLA
-547 IDRSGKTGTGTIQVI
+547 VDRSTGTIQVFI
-562 IKPGNKNYPRIA
+562 QPGNKNFPRIT
-574 KTEYIMC
+574 KTDYIMC

-589 TAQDADESPF
+589 TAQDDL
-599 SMPFVYRVAD
+599 V
-609 RSLSASWKV
+609 LSFFLTDNSV
-618 TRHNDKSAYLSP
+618 YLSP
-630 KGEIPFGKYTIPVS
+630 KGDIPFGTYSIPIS
-644 VSDNG
+644 VIDNG
-649 GKQGVTYITVNY
+649 GKVGENQVTVNLCDCVTPTE
-661 CNCDTP
+661 CNSQIRVLP
-667 SDCSEDHTISPHVF
+667 GG
-681 PRADPNVTLGVWAI
+681 NVTLGVWAI

-706 LILIT
+706 RKYAWFFN
-711 ICGCC
+711 
-716 GSGVMHRQVTD
+716 MKHVTD

-741 PGEEVMDHNVIPLQN
+741 PGEEVMDHNIIPLQN
-756 TNDQGG
+756 TTDQGG

-776 KGKGHTL
+776 KGRGHTL
-783 ESIKGGGHQTL
+783 ESVKGGGHQTL

-799 GGGQPMMDTCRYSY
+799 GGGQAMMDTCRYSY

>member
-7 RAPRLFLGLLVLSL
+7 RLVLGLLVLSF

-32 VPSELEAGTL
+32 VPSELEADTL
-42 VGRVNLKECLQ
+42 VGRVDLRECLP
-53 SAELI
+53 SAEII
-58 SSSDPVFKILEDGS
+58 SSSDGNFKILEDGS
-72 VYTTSVVSLSSEK
+72 VYTTSAVSLSVEK

-98 VEKKIHVNLVAD
+98 VQKKIHVSLLE
-110 EEKTQK
+110 EEKRTETHK

-198 EQYPSFQIICFAS
+198 EQYPSFQIICFAT

-239 QDVFEFC
+239 QDLFEFC
-246 VPENSKPGIIVGK
+246 VPENSKPGVLVGK
-259 MVADDR
+259 VTAEDR
-265 DEPYTLHTTLK
+265 DEPNTLHTTLK
-276 YRIVSQTPP
+276 YRIVSQNPP
-285 VTPVFGIH
+285 LPAVFSLHG
-293 SDTGVITVLSP
+293 DTGVISVSSP
-304 QLDRELVSKYTL
+304 QLDRELVSRYTL
-316 LIEARDMAG
+316 LVEVRDMAG
-325 QPFGLCTTGTAVITI
+325 QPFGLCTTGTAVIKI
-340 EDTNDNAPSFKNMQ
+340 EDTNDNAPSFKQIQ
-354 YEAWVEE
+354 YETRVEE

-367 ILRISVVDLDEP
+367 ILRVSVVDLDEP
-379 GSPGSGAVFEIIR
+379 GLPGSGAVYEIIR

-406 TNDGILCV
+406 TNEGILCV
-414 AKGLDYESSKQ
+414 VKGLDYETAKQ
-425 RTLVIAVNNEAPYM
+425 RNLVIAVRNEAPYV
-439 LAPHSRQ
+439 LAPHSQQ
-446 LAQSTSTVIVH
+446 LSQSTSSVIVH
-457 VKDVDEGPVFKPC
+457 VLDVDEGPVFKPC
-470 FLRLEVKDCEQ
+470 HLRIDVKECEEI
-481 MGTLIGRYLAED
+481 GTAIGRYVAED

-505 IAPGQCNWISIDEK
+505 IPPSQCNWISIDEK
-519 TGEIRTTKVLD
+519 SGEVRTIKILD
-530 RDVGDMRRGQCN
+530 RDVGEMKQGQCN
-542 MTVLA
+542 ITVLA
-547 IDRSGKTGTGTIQVI
+547 IDRNGKTGTGTIQVVI
-562 IKPGNKNYPRIA
+562 QPGNKNYPRII
-574 KTEYIMC
+574 KTDYIMC

-589 TAQDADESPF
+589 TAQDADEAPYST
-599 SMPFVYRVAD
+599 PFVYHITD
-609 RSLSASWKV
+609 RSLASSWKI
-618 TRHNDKSAYLSP
+618 TRHNDNSVYLSP
-630 KGEIPFGKYTIPVS
+630 KGDIPFGIYTIPVS
-644 VSDNG
+644 VTDNG
-649 GKQGVTYITVNY
+649 GKVGETHVKVNFCDCVTPTE
-661 CNCDTP
+661 CNK
-667 SDCSEDHTISPHVF
+667 VRQF
-681 PRADPNVTLGVWAI
+681 NGNVTLGVWAI

-716 GSGVMHRQVTD
+716 GSGVMHRHVTD

-741 PGEEVMDHNVIPLQN
+741 PGEEVMDHNIIPLRN
-756 TNDQGG
+756 TCDQGG

-776 KGKGHTL
+776 KGRGHTL
-783 ESIKGGGHQTL
+783 ESVKGGGHQTL

-799 GGGQPMMDTCRYSY
+799 GGGQTMMDTCRYSY

>member
-1 MAPAAP
+1 MYILKNCQLFVLELVFISPICLLHNLKAFVL
-7 RAPRLFLGLLVLSL
+7 PRLLNHIVP
-21 CCEACKKVIFH
+21 VID
-32 VPSELEAGTL
+32 
-42 VGRVNLKECLQ
+42 LKGCLQ
-53 SAELI
+53 SAKFI
-58 SSSDPVFKILEDGS
+58 SSSDGNFKILEDGS
-72 VYTTSVVSLSSEK
+72 VYTTTVVSLSAEK
-85 KTFTILLKDIQEH
+85 KTFTILLKDIQEQ
-98 VEKKIHVNLVAD
+98 VEKKIHVSLAQ
-110 EEKTQK
+110 TQK

-198 EQYPSFQIICFAS
+198 EQYPSFQIICFAT

-239 QDVFEFC
+239 QDLFEFS
-246 VPENSKPGIIVGK
+246 VPENSKPGVIVGK
-259 MVADDR
+259 VTAEDR

-276 YRIVSQTPP
+276 YRIVSQNPP
-285 VTPVFGIH
+285 VTPAFSLH
-293 SDTGVITVLSP
+293 SDTGVIAVLLP
-304 QLDRELVSKYTL
+304 QLDRELVPSYTL
-316 LIEARDMAG
+316 LVEVRDMAG
-325 QPFGLCTTGTAVITI
+325 QPFGLCTTGTAVIRI
-340 EDTNDNAPSFKNMQ
+340 EDMNDNAPSFRQMQ
-354 YEAWVEE
+354 YETRVEE

-367 ILRISVVDLDEP
+367 ILRLSVVDLDEP
-379 GSPGSGAVFEIIR
+379 GSPGSGAVYEIIK
-392 GNDDRSFEITTDRN
+392 GNDDRSFEITTDKN
-406 TNDGILCV
+406 TNEGILCV
-414 AKGLDYESSKQ
+414 VKVHRNGTARGKFVCLQVFAKSNYF
-425 RTLVIAVNNEAPYM
+425 Y
-439 LAPHSRQ
+439 
-446 LAQSTSTVIVH
+446 
-457 VKDVDEGPVFKPC
+457 
-470 FLRLEVKDCEQ
+470 
-481 MGTLIGRYLAED
+481 LID
-493 PETGNSEGICYR
+493 
-505 IAPGQCNWISIDEK
+505 
-519 TGEIRTTKVLD
+519 
-530 RDVGDMRRGQCN
+530 
-542 MTVLA
+542 
-547 IDRSGKTGTGTIQVI
+547 GKTGTGTIQVFI
-562 IKPGNKNYPRIA
+562 VPGNKNYPRIT

-589 TAQDADESPF
+589 TAQDGDESPY
-599 SMPFVYRVAD
+599 STPFVYRITD
-609 RSLSASWKV
+609 RSLASISGFVWV
-618 TRHNDKSAYLSP
+618 WFFFVLFFFSDNSVYLSP
-630 KGEIPFGKYTIPVS
+630 KGDIPFGTYDIPIS
-644 VSDNG
+644 VIDNG
-649 GKQGVTYITVNY
+649 GKVGENHIKVNLCDCVTPTE
-661 CNCDTP
+661 CNGGQ
-667 SDCSEDHTISPHVF
+667 SREL
-681 PRADPNVTLGVWAI
+681 AGGNVTLGVWAI

-716 GSGVMHRQVTD
+716 GSGVMHRHVTD

-741 PGEEVMDHNVIPLQN
+741 PGEEVMVSCLFTSN
-756 TNDQGG
+756 TCDQGG
-762 YGIKTGDQQTFEMV
+762 YGIKTGDQQTFEMT
-776 KGKGHTL
+776 KGRGHTL
-783 ESIKGGGHQTL
+783 ESVKGGGHQTL

-799 GGGQPMMDTCRYSY
+799 GGGQTMMDTCRYSY

>member
-1 MAPAAP
+1 TAWDSVMYILKSCQLFVLELLFISPICLLHNVKAFVL
-7 RAPRLFLGLLVLSL
+7 PRLLNHI
-21 CCEACKKVIFH
+21 APVID
-32 VPSELEAGTL
+32 
-42 VGRVNLKECLQ
+42 LKECLQ
-53 SAELI
+53 SAEFI
-58 SSSDPVFKILEDGS
+58 SSSDGNFKILEDGS
-72 VYTTSVVSLSSEK
+72 VYTTSAVSLSAEK
-85 KTFTILLKDIQEH
+85 KTFTILLKDIQEQ
-98 VEKKIHVNLVAD
+98 VEKKIHVSLV
-110 EEKTQK
+110 EEETKTQK
-116 TRHARD
+116 TRHVRD

-198 EQYPSFQIICFAS
+198 EQYPSFQIICFAT

-239 QDVFEFC
+239 QDLFEFS
-246 VPENSKPGIIVGK
+246 VPENSKPGVIVGK
-259 MVADDR
+259 VTAEDR
-265 DEPYTLHTTLK
+265 DELYTLHTTLK
-276 YRIVSQTPP
+276 YRIVSQNPP
-285 VTPVFGIH
+285 VTPAFSLH
-293 SDTGVITVLSP
+293 SDTGVIAVLLP
-304 QLDRELVSKYTL
+304 QLDRELVPSYTL
-316 LIEARDMAG
+316 LIEVRDMAG
-325 QPFGLCTTGTAVITI
+325 QPFGLCTTGTAVIRI
-340 EDTNDNAPSFKNMQ
+340 EDMNDNAPCFKQMQ
-354 YEAWVEE
+354 YETRVEE

-367 ILRISVVDLDEP
+367 ILRVSVVDLDEP
-379 GSPGSGAVFEIIR
+379 GSPGSRAVYEIIK
-392 GNDDRSFEITTDRN
+392 GNDDRSFEITTDKN
-406 TNDGILCV
+406 TNEGILCV
-414 AKGLDYESSKQ
+414 VKGLDYESAKQ
-425 RTLVIAVNNEAPYM
+425 RILVIAVNNEAPYV
-439 LAPHSRQ
+439 LAPHSQQ
-446 LAQSTSTVIVH
+446 LSQSTSSVTVH
-457 VKDVDEGPVFKPC
+457 VLDVDEGPVFKPC
-470 FLRLEVKDCEQ
+470 LLRINVKECEDI
-481 MGTLIGRYLAED
+481 GTAIGRYVAED
-493 PETGNSEGICYR
+493 PETGNSEGIRYEEMLLTT
-505 IAPGQCNWISIDEK
+505 PGQCNWINIDEK
-519 TGEIRTTKVLD
+519 SGEVRTVKVLD

-542 MTVLA
+542 ITVLA
-547 IDRSGKTGTGTIQVI
+547 VDRSTGTIQVFI
-562 IKPGNKNYPRIA
+562 VPGNKNYPRIT

-589 TAQDADESPF
+589 TAQDGDESPY
-599 SMPFVYRVAD
+599 STPFVYRITD
-609 RSLSASWKV
+609 RSLASMWKI
-618 TRHNDKSAYLSP
+618 TRHNGKLRLCPPHLAVGCQRRLCYVSP
-630 KGEIPFGKYTIPVS
+630 GGLVI
-644 VSDNG
+644 DNG
-649 GKQGVTYITVNY
+649 GKVGENRIKVNLCDCVTPTE
-661 CNCDTP
+661 CNGGKSRELTGG
-667 SDCSEDHTISPHVF
+667 
-681 PRADPNVTLGVWAI
+681 NVTLGVWAI

-706 LILIT
+706 RKYT
-711 ICGCC
+711 CF
-716 GSGVMHRQVTD
+716 VMHRHVTD

-741 PGEEVMDHNVIPLQN
+741 PGEEVMDHNIIPLQN
-756 TNDQGG
+756 TCDQGG
-762 YGIKTGDQQTFEMV
+762 YGIKTGDQQTFEMT
-776 KGKGHTL
+776 KGRGHTL
-783 ESIKGGGHQTL
+783 ESVKGGGHQTL

-799 GGGQPMMDTCRYSY
+799 GGGQTMMDTCRYSY

>member
-7 RAPRLFLGLLVLSL
+7 RLVLGLLVLSL

-32 VPSELEAGTL
+32 VPSELEADTL
-42 VGRVNLKECLQ
+42 VGRVDLKECLQ
-53 SAELI
+53 SAEFI
-58 SSSDPVFKILEDGS
+58 SSTDGNFKILEDGS
-72 VYTTSVVSLSSEK
+72 VYTTSALSLSAEK
-85 KTFTILLKDIQEH
+85 KTFTILLKDIQEQ
-98 VEKKIHVNLVAD
+98 VEKKIHVSLVE
-110 EEKTQK
+110 EEKKTQTQK

-198 EQYPSFQIICFAS
+198 EQYPSFQIICFAT

-239 QDVFEFC
+239 QDLFEFC
-246 VPENSKPGIIVGK
+246 VPENSKPGVVVGK
-259 MVADDR
+259 VTAEDR

-276 YRIVSQTPP
+276 YRIVSQNPPITPA
-285 VTPVFGIH
+285 FSLHG
-293 SDTGVITVLSP
+293 DTGVISVLLP
-304 QLDRELVSKYTL
+304 QLDRELVPSYTL
-316 LIEARDMAG
+316 LVEVRDMAG
-325 QPFGLCTTGTAVITI
+325 QPFGLCTTGTVVVKI
-340 EDTNDNAPSFKNMQ
+340 EDTNDNAPSFKQIQ
-354 YEAWVEE
+354 YETRVEE
-361 NRVNVE
+361 NRVSVE
-367 ILRISVVDLDEP
+367 ILRVSVVDLDEP
-379 GSPGSGAVFEIIR
+379 GSPGSGAVYEIIR
-392 GNDDRSFEITTDRN
+392 GNDDQAFEITTDKN
-406 TNDGILCV
+406 TNEGILCV
-414 AKGLDYESSKQ
+414 VKGLDYESAKQ
-425 RTLVIAVNNEAPYM
+425 RVLVIGVNNEAPYL
-439 LAPHSRQ
+439 LAPHSQQ
-446 LAQSTSTVIVH
+446 LSQSTCSVTVH
-457 VKDVDEGPVFKPC
+457 VLDVDEGPVFKPC
-470 FLRLEVKDCEQ
+470 LLRLDVKECEDI
-481 MGTLIGRYLAED
+481 GTAIGRYVAED
-493 PETGNSEGICYR
+493 PETGNSEGIRYR
-505 IAPGQCNWISIDEK
+505 IPPGQCNWINIDDK
-519 TGEIRTTKVLD
+519 SGEVRTVKVLD
-530 RDVGDMRRGQCN
+530 RDIGEMRRGQCN
-542 MTVLA
+542 ITVLA
-547 IDRSGKTGTGTIQVI
+547 IDR
-562 IKPGNKNYPRIA
+562 NN
-574 KTEYIMC
+574 C
-581 RDRKPICL
+581 
-589 TAQDADESPF
+589 
-599 SMPFVYRVAD
+599 
-609 RSLSASWKV
+609 
-618 TRHNDKSAYLSP
+618 AYLSP
-630 KGEIPFGKYTIPVS
+630 KGDIPFGIYDIPVS
-644 VSDNG
+644 VMDNG
-649 GKQGVTYITVNY
+649 GKVGETTVRVNFCDCVTPTE
-661 CNCDTP
+661 CDGR
-667 SDCSEDHTISPHVF
+667 SRQLSGG
-681 PRADPNVTLGVWAI
+681 NVTLGLWAI

-716 GSGVMHRQVTD
+716 GRGVMHRQVTD

-741 PGEEVMDHNVIPLQN
+741 PGEEVMDHNIIPLQN
-756 TNDQGG
+756 TCDQGG
-762 YGIKTGDQQTFEMV
+762 YGVKTGDQQTFEVV
-776 KGKGHTL
+776 KGRGHTL
-783 ESIKGGGHQTL
+783 ESAKGGGHQTL

-799 GGGQPMMDTCRYSY
+799 GGGQTMMDTCRYSY

-885 ETCVKR
+885 ETCIKR

>member
-7 RAPRLFLGLLVLSL
+7 RLVLGLLVLSL

-32 VPSELEAGTL
+32 VPSELEADTL
-42 VGRVNLKECLQ
+42 VGRVDLKECLQ
-53 SAELI
+53 SAEFI
-58 SSSDPVFKILEDGS
+58 SSTDKNFKILEDGS
-72 VYTTSVVSLSSEK
+72 VYTTSALSLSAEK
-85 KTFTILLKDIQEH
+85 KTFTILLKDIQKQ
-98 VEKKIHVNLVAD
+98 VEKKIHVSLVE
-110 EEKTQK
+110 EEKKTQTQK
-116 TRHARD
+116 TRHVRD

-198 EQYPSFQIICFAS
+198 EQYPSFQIICFAT

-239 QDVFEFC
+239 QDLFEFC
-246 VPENSKPGIIVGK
+246 VPENSKPGVVVGR
-259 MVADDR
+259 VTAEDR

-276 YRIVSQTPP
+276 YRIVAQNPPITPA
-285 VTPVFGIH
+285 FSLHG
-293 SDTGVITVLSP
+293 DTGVISVLLP
-304 QLDRELVSKYTL
+304 QLDRELVPSYTL
-316 LIEARDMAG
+316 LVEVRDMAG
-325 QPFGLCTTGTAVITI
+325 QPFGLCTTGTVVVKI
-340 EDTNDNAPSFKNMQ
+340 EDTNDNAPSFRQIQ
-354 YEAWVEE
+354 YETRVEE

-367 ILRISVVDLDEP
+367 ILRVSVVDLDEP
-379 GSPGSGAVFEIIR
+379 GSPGSGAVYEIIR
-392 GNDDRSFEITTDRN
+392 GNDDQAFEITTDKN
-406 TNDGILCV
+406 TNEGILCV
-414 AKGLDYESSKQ
+414 VKGLDYESAKQ
-425 RTLVIAVNNEAPYM
+425 RILVIGVNNEAPYL
-439 LAPHSRQ
+439 LAPHSQQ
-446 LAQSTSTVIVH
+446 LSQSTCSVTVNVL
-457 VKDVDEGPVFKPC
+457 DVDEGPVFKPC
-470 FLRLEVKDCEQ
+470 LLRLDVKECEDI
-481 MGTLIGRYLAED
+481 GTAIGRYVAED
-493 PETGNSEGICYR
+493 PETGNSEGIRYR
-505 IAPGQCNWISIDEK
+505 IPPGQCNWINIDDK
-519 TGEIRTTKVLD
+519 SGEVRTVKVLD
-530 RDVGDMRRGQCN
+530 RDIGEMRRGQCN
-542 MTVLA
+542 ITVLA
-547 IDRSGKTGTGTIQVI
+547 IDR
-562 IKPGNKNYPRIA
+562 NN
-574 KTEYIMC
+574 
-581 RDRKPICL
+581 
-589 TAQDADESPF
+589 
-599 SMPFVYRVAD
+599 
-609 RSLSASWKV
+609 
-618 TRHNDKSAYLSP
+618 SAYLSP
-630 KGEIPFGKYTIPVS
+630 KGDIPFGIYEIPVS
-644 VSDNG
+644 VMDNG
-649 GKQGVTYITVNY
+649 GKVGETTVRVNLCDCVTPTE
-661 CNCDTP
+661 CDGR
-667 SDCSEDHTISPHVF
+667 SRQLSGG
-681 PRADPNVTLGVWAI
+681 NVTLGLWGI

-716 GSGVMHRQVTD
+716 GRGVMHRQVTD

-741 PGEEVMDHNVIPLQN
+741 PGEEVMDHNIIPLQN
-756 TNDQGG
+756 TCDQGG
-762 YGIKTGDQQTFEMV
+762 YGVKTGDQQTFEVV
-776 KGKGHTL
+776 KGRGHTL
-783 ESIKGGGHQTL
+783 ESVKGGGHQTL

-799 GGGQPMMDTCRYSY
+799 GGGQTMMDTCRYSY

-885 ETCVKR
+885 ETCIKR

>member
-1 MAPAAP
+1 MDIIVL
-7 RAPRLFLGLLVLSL
+7 LFEL
-21 CCEACKKVIFH
+21 F
-32 VPSELEAGTL
+32 SEYFYIT
-42 VGRVNLKECLQ
+42 VDLKECLQ
-53 SAELI
+53 SADFI
-58 SSSDPVFKILEDGS
+58 SSSDENFKILEDGS
-72 VYTTSVVSLSSEK
+72 VYTTSPVSFSAEK
-85 KTFTILLKDIQEH
+85 KTFSVLLKDTQEH
-98 VEKKIHVNLVAD
+98 VQKKIHVSLVE
-110 EEKTQK
+110 EEKK
-116 TRHARD
+116 ARD

-198 EQYPSFQIICFAS
+198 EQYPSFQIICFAT

-239 QDVFEFC
+239 QDLFEFS
-246 VPENSKPGIIVGK
+246 VLENSKPGVVVGR
-259 MVADDR
+259 VTAEDR
-265 DEPYTLHTTLK
+265 DEPDTLHTWLK

-285 VTPVFGIH
+285 VTPAFSLHG
-293 SDTGVITVLSP
+293 DTGVIAVLLP
-304 QLDRELVSKYTL
+304 QLDRELVSSYTL
-316 LIEARDMAG
+316 LVEVRDMAG
-325 QPFGLCTTGTAVITI
+325 QPFGLCTTGTVVIRI
-340 EDTNDNAPSFKNMQ
+340 EDTNDNAPSFKQTQ
-354 YEAWVEE
+354 YETRVEE

-367 ILRISVVDLDEP
+367 ILRVSVVDLDEP
-379 GSPGSGAVFEIIR
+379 GSPGSGAVYEIIR
-392 GNDDRSFEITTDRN
+392 GNDDRSFEITTDKN
-406 TNDGILCV
+406 TNEGVLCV
-414 AKGLDYESSKQ
+414 VKGLDYEAAKQ
-425 RTLVIAVNNEAPYM
+425 RILVIAVNNEAPYM
-439 LAPHSRQ
+439 LAPHSQQ
-446 LAQSTSTVIVH
+446 LSQSTSSVTVH
-457 VKDVDEGPVFKPC
+457 VLDMDEGPVFKPC
-470 FLRLEVKDCEQ
+470 HLRIDVKECEDI
-481 MGTLIGRYLAED
+481 GTSIGRYVAED
-493 PETGNSEGICYR
+493 PETGNSEGIWY
-505 IAPGQCNWISIDEK
+505 E
-519 TGEIRTTKVLD
+519 
-530 RDVGDMRRGQCN
+530 
-542 MTVLA
+542 TVLSTSLFGVQHGQGRGRGKEFA
-547 IDRSGKTGTGTIQVI
+547 KGSYFYLTDGKTGTGTIQVVI
-562 IKPGNKNYPRIA
+562 QPGNKNYPRIT

-589 TAQDADESPF
+589 TAQDDDESPY
-599 SMPFVYRVAD
+599 SIPFAFHIND
-609 RSLSASWKV
+609 RSLASSWKI
-618 TRHNDKSAYLSP
+618 TRHNDNSVYLSP
-630 KGEIPFGKYTIPVS
+630 KGDIPFGIYRIPVS
-644 VSDNG
+644 VTDNG
-649 GKQGVTYITVNY
+649 GKVGEHYIRVNY
-661 CNCDTP
+661 CDCVTP
-667 SDCSEDHTISPHVF
+667 SECNDGGPRVF
-681 PRADPNVTLGVWAI
+681 AGGNVTLGLWAI

-741 PGEEVMDHNVIPLQN
+741 PGEEVMDHNIIPLQN
-756 TNDQGG
+756 TCDQGG

-776 KGKGHTL
+776 KGRGHTL
-783 ESIKGGGHQTL
+783 ESVKGGGHQTL

-799 GGGQPMMDTCRYSY
+799 GGGGGGQPMMDTCRYSY

-885 ETCVKR
+885 ETCIKR

>member
-1 MAPAAP
+1 
-7 RAPRLFLGLLVLSL
+7 
-21 CCEACKKVIFH
+21 
-32 VPSELEAGTL
+32 PSELEADTL
-42 VGRVNLKECLQ
+42 VGRVDLKECLQ
-53 SAELI
+53 SADFI
-58 SSSDPVFKILEDGS
+58 SSSDENFKILEDGS
-72 VYTTSVVSLSSEK
+72 VYTTSPVSFSAEK
-85 KTFTILLKDIQEH
+85 KTFSVLLKDTQEH
-98 VEKKIHVNLVAD
+98 VQKKIHVSLV
-110 EEKTQK
+110 EEEKKTQK
-116 TRHARD
+116 TRQARD

-198 EQYPSFQIICFAS
+198 EQYPSFQIICFAT

-239 QDVFEFC
+239 QDLFEFS
-246 VPENSKPGIIVGK
+246 VLENSKPGVVVGR
-259 MVADDR
+259 VTAEDR
-265 DEPYTLHTTLK
+265 DEPDTLHTWLK

-285 VTPVFGIH
+285 VTPAFSLHG
-293 SDTGVITVLSP
+293 DTGVIAVLLP
-304 QLDRELVSKYTL
+304 QLDRELVSSYTL
-316 LIEARDMAG
+316 LVEVRDMAG
-325 QPFGLCTTGTAVITI
+325 QPFGLCTTGTVVIRI
-340 EDTNDNAPSFKNMQ
+340 EDTNDNAPSFKQTQ
-354 YEAWVEE
+354 YETRVEE

-367 ILRISVVDLDEP
+367 ILRVSVVDLDEP
-379 GSPGSGAVFEIIR
+379 GSPGSGAVYEIIR
-392 GNDDRSFEITTDRN
+392 GNDDRSFEITTDKN
-406 TNDGILCV
+406 TNEGVLCV
-414 AKGLDYESSKQ
+414 VKGLDYEAAKQ
-425 RTLVIAVNNEAPYM
+425 RILVIAVNNEAPYM
-439 LAPHSRQ
+439 LAPHSQQ
-446 LAQSTSTVIVH
+446 LSQSTSSVTVH
-457 VKDVDEGPVFKPC
+457 VLDMDEGPVFKPC
-470 FLRLEVKDCEQ
+470 HLRIDVKECEDI
-481 MGTLIGRYLAED
+481 GTSIGRYVAED

-505 IAPGQCNWISIDEK
+505 IPPGQCNWISIDEK
-519 TGEIRTTKVLD
+519 SGEVRTIKVLD
-530 RDVGDMRRGQCN
+530 RDVGEMRRGQLFF
-542 MTVLA
+542 V
-547 IDRSGKTGTGTIQVI
+547 V
-562 IKPGNKNYPRIA
+562 
-574 KTEYIMC
+574 
-581 RDRKPICL
+581 ICL
-589 TAQDADESPF
+589 CANLVEDCDYGRICDNRVSGIVNTRSDFIF
-599 SMPFVYRVAD
+599 SFTDNSV
-609 RSLSASWKV
+609 
-618 TRHNDKSAYLSP
+618 YLSP
-630 KGEIPFGKYTIPVS
+630 KGDIPFGIYRIPVS
-644 VSDNG
+644 VTDNG
-649 GKQGVTYITVNY
+649 GKVGEHYIRVNY
-661 CNCDTP
+661 CDCVTP
-667 SDCSEDHTISPHVF
+667 SECNDGGPRVF
-681 PRADPNVTLGVWAI
+681 AGGNVTLGLWAI

-741 PGEEVMDHNVIPLQN
+741 PGEEVMDHNIIPLQN
-756 TNDQGG
+756 TCDQGG

-776 KGKGHTL
+776 KGRGHTL
-783 ESIKGGGHQTL
+783 ESVKGGGHQTL

-799 GGGQPMMDTCRYSY
+799 GGGGGGQPMMDTCRYSY

-885 ETCVKR
+885 ETCIKR

>member
-1 MAPAAP
+1 MVPAAP
-7 RAPRLFLGLLVLSL
+7 RLVLGLLVLSL
-21 CCEACKKVIFH
+21 CCEACKKVTFR
-32 VPSELEAGTL
+32 VPSELEADTL
-42 VGRVNLKECLQ
+42 VGRVDLKECLP
-53 SAELI
+53 SAEFI
-58 SSSDPVFKILEDGS
+58 SSTDGNFKILEDGS
-72 VYTTSVVSLSSEK
+72 VYTTSTLSLSAERK
-85 KTFTILLKDIQEH
+85 NFTILLNDIQEH
-98 VEKKIHVNLVAD
+98 VQKKIHVSLVK
-110 EEKTQK
+110 EEKKTQAER

-198 EQYPSFQIICFAS
+198 EQYPSFQIICFAT

-239 QDVFEFC
+239 QDLFEFS

-259 MVADDR
+259 VTAEDK
-265 DEPYTLHTTLK
+265 DEPYTLHTALK
-276 YRIVSQTPP
+276 YRIVSQNPPIPP
-285 VTPVFGIH
+285 VFSLHG
-293 SDTGVITVLSP
+293 DTGVISVASP
-304 QLDRELVSKYTL
+304 QLDREVESGYLL

-325 QPFGLCTTGTAVITI
+325 QPFGLCTTGTVTVRI
-340 EDTNDNAPSFKNMQ
+340 EDTNDNAPSFRQTQ
-354 YEAWVEE
+354 YEVRVEE

-367 ILRISVVDLDEP
+367 ILRIAVVDLDEP
-379 GSPGSGAVFEIIR
+379 RSPASRAVFEIIR

-406 TNDGILCV
+406 TNEGVLCV
-414 AKGLDYESSKQ
+414 VKGLDYETAKQ
-425 RTLVIAVNNEAPYM
+425 RVLVIAVNNEAPYM
-439 LAPHSRQ
+439 LAPHSQ
-446 LAQSTSTVIVH
+446 QVSQSTSSVTVYVI
-457 VKDVDEGPVFKPC
+457 DVDEGPVFKPC
-470 FLRLEVKDCEQ
+470 LLRIDVKECEDI
-481 MGTLIGRYLAED
+481 GTSIGRYVAED

-519 TGEIRTTKVLD
+519 SGEVRTIRVLD
-530 RDVGDMRRGQCN
+530 RDVAEMRQGQCN
-542 MTVLA
+542 ITVLA
-547 IDRSGKTGTGTIQVI
+547 IDRNGKTGTGTIQVVI
-562 IKPGNKNYPRIA
+562 QPGNKNYPRIL
-574 KTEYIMC
+574 KTDYVMC

-589 TAQDADESPF
+589 TAQDGDASPY
-599 SMPFVYRVAD
+599 STPFVYRITD
-609 RSLSASWKV
+609 RNLASSWKI
-618 TRHNDKSAYLSP
+618 TRHNDNSVYLSP
-630 KGEIPFGKYTIPVS
+630 KGDIPFGIYDIPVS
-644 VSDNG
+644 VTDNG
-649 GKQGVTYITVNY
+649 GKVGETHVKVNY
-661 CNCDTP
+661 CDCMTP
-667 SDCSEDHTISPHVF
+667 TECSGNTRELREGS
-681 PRADPNVTLGVWAI
+681 VTLGIWAI

-716 GSGVMHRQVTD
+716 GTGVMHRHVTD

-741 PGEEVMDHNVIPLQN
+741 PGEEVMDHNIIPLQ
-756 TNDQGG
+756 TTTDQGG
-762 YGIKTGDQQTFEMV
+762 YGIKTGDQQTFESV
-776 KGKGHTL
+776 KGRGHTL
-783 ESIKGGGHQTL
+783 ESVKGGGHQTL

-799 GGGQPMMDTCRYSY
+799 GGGQTMMDTCRYSY

-839 SEDYLLSYNYE
+839 SEDYLLSYHYE

-885 ETCVKR
+885 EACVKR

>member
-1 MAPAAP
+1 
-7 RAPRLFLGLLVLSL
+7 VLSL
-21 CCEACKKVIFH
+21 CSEGCKKVIFH
-32 VPSELEAGTL
+32 VPSELEADTL
-42 VGRVNLKECLQ
+42 VGRVDLKECLQ
-53 SAELI
+53 SAEFI
-58 SSSDPVFKILEDGS
+58 SSSDGNFKILEDGS
-72 VYTTSVVSLSSEK
+72 VYTTSAVSLSAQK
-85 KTFTILLKDIQEH
+85 KTFTILLKDFQEH
-98 VEKKIHVNLVAD
+98 VQKKIDVSLVEEEKK
-110 EEKTQK
+110 K

-139 IENSLGPFPLQIQQV
+139 MENSLGPFPLLIQQV

-198 EQYPSFQIICFAS
+198 EQYPSFQIICFA
-211 TPDGYSPEVPLVHTI
+211 TTADGYSPEVPLVHTI
-226 RIEDDNDNAPYFT
+226 RIEDDNDNPPRFLLDSYKFS
-239 QDVFEFC
+239 
-246 VPENSKPGIIVGK
+246 VPENCKPGEYVGQVTAEDK
-259 MVADDR
+259 
-265 DEPYTLHTTLK
+265 DEPHTLHTKLK
-276 YRIVSQTPP
+276 YSIVGSTRTHP
-285 VTPVFGIH
+285 FIIH
-293 SDTGVITVLSP
+293 SDSGVIRTATP
-304 QLDRELVSKYTL
+304 HLDRETKAVHVFQV
-316 LIEARDMAG
+316 EARDLG
-325 QPFGLCTTGTAVITI
+325 GHPYGLCTTAEVTITLT
-340 EDTNDNAPSFKNMQ
+340 DTNDNAPYFKQTQ
-354 YEAWVEE
+354 YETQVEE

-379 GSPGSGAVFEIIR
+379 GSPGSGAVYEIIR
-392 GNDDRSFEITTDRN
+392 GNDDQTFEIKTDKN
-406 TNDGILCV
+406 TNEGILCV
-414 AKGLDYESSKQ
+414 VKGLDYESTKQ
-425 RTLVIAVNNEAPYM
+425 RILVIAVNNEAPYV
-439 LAPHSRQ
+439 LAPHSHQ
-446 LAQSTSTVIVH
+446 LSQSTTS
-457 VKDVDEGPVFKPC
+457 VKVNVLDMDEGPVFQPC
-470 FLRLEVKDCEQ
+470 FYRIEVIEGKAV
-481 MGTLIGRYLAED
+481 GTLIGKYRAED
-493 PETGNSEGICYR
+493 PETGNDEDIRYR
-505 IAPGQCNWISIDEK
+505 IPPGQCKWVSIGEK
-519 TGEIRTTKVLD
+519 SGEVKTIKVLD
-530 RDVGDMRRGQCN
+530 RDVGEMRRGQCN
-542 MTVLA
+542 ITVLA
-547 IDRSGKTGTGTIQVI
+547 IDRNGKTGTGTIQVVI
-562 IKPGNKNYPRIA
+562 LPGNKNYPQIT
-574 KTEYIMC
+574 KTDYIMC

-589 TAQDADESPF
+589 TAEDGDESPY
-599 SMPFVYRVAD
+599 STPFVYRITD
-609 RSLSASWKV
+609 RNLASSWKI
-618 TRHNDKSAYLSP
+618 TRHNDNSVYLSP
-630 KGEIPFGKYTIPVS
+630 KGDIPFGIYDIPVS
-644 VSDNG
+644 VTDNG
-649 GKQGVTYITVNY
+649 GKVGEQYVKVNFCDCVTPTE
-661 CNCDTP
+661 CNGRTREL
-667 SDCSEDHTISPHVF
+667 SDG
-681 PRADPNVTLGVWAI
+681 NVTLGIWAI

-716 GSGVMHRQVTD
+716 GSGVMHRHVTD

-741 PGEEVMDHNVIPLQN
+741 PGEEVMDHNIIPLQN
-756 TNDQGG
+756 TSDQGG

-776 KGKGHTL
+776 KGRGHTL
-783 ESIKGGGHQTL
+783 ESVKGGGHQTL

-799 GGGQPMMDTCRYSY
+799 GGGGGQPMVDTCRYSY

>member
-7 RAPRLFLGLLVLSL
+7 RLVLGLLVLSL

-32 VPSELEAGTL
+32 VPSELEADTL
-42 VGRVNLKECLQ
+42 VGRVDLKECLQ
-53 SAELI
+53 SAEFI
-58 SSSDPVFKILEDGS
+58 STTDGNFKILEDGS
-72 VYTTSVVSLSSEK
+72 VYTTSALSLSAEK
-85 KTFTILLKDIQEH
+85 KTFTILLKDIQEQ
-98 VEKKIHVNLVAD
+98 VEKKIYVSLVE
-110 EEKTQK
+110 EEKKTQTQK

-198 EQYPSFQIICFAS
+198 EQYPSFQIICFAT

-239 QDVFEFC
+239 QDLFEFC
-246 VPENSKPGIIVGK
+246 VPENSKPGVVVGQ
-259 MVADDR
+259 VTAEDR

-276 YRIVSQTPP
+276 YRIVSQNPPITPA
-285 VTPVFGIH
+285 FSLHG
-293 SDTGVITVLSP
+293 DTGVISVLLP
-304 QLDRELVSKYTL
+304 QLDRELVPSYTL
-316 LIEARDMAG
+316 LVEVRDMAG
-325 QPFGLCTTGTAVITI
+325 QPFGLCTTGTVVVKI
-340 EDTNDNAPSFKNMQ
+340 EDTNDNAPSFKQIQ
-354 YEAWVEE
+354 YETRVEE

-367 ILRISVVDLDEP
+367 VLRVSVVDLDEP
-379 GSPGSGAVFEIIR
+379 GSPGSGAVYEIIR
-392 GNDDRSFEITTDRN
+392 GNDDQAFEITTDKN
-406 TNDGILCV
+406 TNEGILCV
-414 AKGLDYESSKQ
+414 VKGLDYESAKQ
-425 RTLVIAVNNEAPYM
+425 RVLVIGVNNEAPYL
-439 LAPHSRQ
+439 LAPHSQQ
-446 LAQSTSTVIVH
+446 LSQSTCSVTVH
-457 VKDVDEGPVFKPC
+457 VLDVDEGPVFKPC
-470 FLRLEVKDCEQ
+470 LLRLDVKECEDI
-481 MGTLIGRYLAED
+481 GTAIGRYVAED
-493 PETGNSEGICYR
+493 PETGNSEGIRYR
-505 IAPGQCNWISIDEK
+505 IPPGQCNWINIDDK
-519 TGEIRTTKVLD
+519 SGEVRTVKVLD
-530 RDVGDMRRGQCN
+530 RDIGEMRRGQCN
-542 MTVLA
+542 ITVLA
-547 IDRSGKTGTGTIQVI
+547 IDR
-562 IKPGNKNYPRIA
+562 NN
-574 KTEYIMC
+574 C
-581 RDRKPICL
+581 
-589 TAQDADESPF
+589 
-599 SMPFVYRVAD
+599 
-609 RSLSASWKV
+609 
-618 TRHNDKSAYLSP
+618 AYLSP
-630 KGEIPFGKYTIPVS
+630 KGDIPFGIYDIPVS
-644 VSDNG
+644 VMDNG
-649 GKQGVTYITVNY
+649 GKVGESTVRVNFCDCVTPTE
-661 CNCDTP
+661 CDGR
-667 SDCSEDHTISPHVF
+667 SRQLSGG
-681 PRADPNVTLGVWAI
+681 NVTLGLWAI

-716 GSGVMHRQVTD
+716 GRGVMHRQVTD

-741 PGEEVMDHNVIPLQN
+741 PGEEVMDQNIIPLQN
-756 TNDQGG
+756 TCDQGG
-762 YGIKTGDQQTFEMV
+762 YGVKTGDQQTFEVV
-776 KGKGHTL
+776 KGRGHTL
-783 ESIKGGGHQTL
+783 ESVKGGGHQTL

-799 GGGQPMMDTCRYSY
+799 GGGQTMMDTCRYSY

-885 ETCVKR
+885 ETCIKR

>member
-1 MAPAAP
+1 
-7 RAPRLFLGLLVLSL
+7 VLSL
-21 CCEACKKVIFH
+21 CCEACKQVIFH
-32 VPSELEAGTL
+32 VPSELEAETL
-42 VGRVNLKECLQ
+42 VGRVDLKECLP
-53 SAELI
+53 SAEFI
-58 SSSDPVFKILEDGS
+58 SSSDGHFNVLEDGS
-72 VYTTSVVSLSSEK
+72 VYTTSAVSFAEK
-85 KTFTILLKDIQEH
+85 KTFTILLKDIKEH
-98 VEKKIHVNLVAD
+98 VQKKIHVSLV
-110 EEKTQK
+110 EEEKKTQK

-198 EQYPSFQIICFAS
+198 EQYPSFQIICFAT

-239 QDVFEFC
+239 QEVFQFS
-246 VPENSKPGIIVGK
+246 VPENSKPGVFVGK
-259 MVADDR
+259 VIAEDR

-276 YRIVSQTPP
+276 YSIVSQIPES
-285 VTPVFGIH
+285 VRSFSIH
-293 SDTGVITVLSP
+293 PYLGDISVLSP
-304 QLDRELVSKYTL
+304 QLDREMSPSYTL
-316 LIEARDMAG
+316 LVEVRDMDG
-325 QPFGLCTTGTAVITI
+325 QPYGLCTTGTVVIRL
-340 EDTNDNAPSFKNMQ
+340 EDTNDNAPSFKQ
-354 YEAWVEE
+354 KHYETQVEE

-367 ILRISVVDLDEP
+367 ILRLTVLDLDEP
-379 GSPGSGAVFEIIR
+379 GSPGSAAVYEIIK
-392 GNDDRSFEITTDRN
+392 GNDDRSFEITTDKN
-406 TNDGILCV
+406 TNEGILCV
-414 AKGLDYESSKQ
+414 VKGLDYESAKQ
-425 RTLVIAVNNEAPYM
+425 RILVIAVNNDAPYM
-439 LAPHSRQ
+439 LAPHSQ
-446 LAQSTSTVIVH
+446 QVSQSTSSVTVNVL
-457 VKDVDEGPVFKPC
+457 DMDEGPVFKPC
-470 FLRLEVKDCEQ
+470 HLLLEVKECEDI
-481 MGTLIGRYLAED
+481 GTSIGRYLAED

-505 IAPGQCNWISIDEK
+505 IPPGQCNWISIDEK
-519 TGEIRTTKVLD
+519 SGEVRTVKVLD
-530 RDVGDMRRGQCN
+530 RDIGEMRRGQCN
-542 MTVLA
+542 ITVLA
-547 IDRSGKTGTGTIQVI
+547 IDRNGKTGTGTIQVVI
-562 IKPGNKNYPRIA
+562 RPGNKNYPRI
-574 KTEYIMC
+574 TTTDYIMC

-589 TAQDADESPF
+589 TAQDDDESPY
-599 SMPFVYRVAD
+599 STPFVYRITD
-609 RSLSASWKV
+609 RSLASSWKI
-618 TRHNDKSAYLSP
+618 TQHNDNSVYLSP
-630 KGEIPFGKYTIPVS
+630 KGDIPFGTYTIPVS
-644 VSDNG
+644 VTDNG
-649 GKQGVTYITVNY
+649 GKVGEQYVTVNF
-661 CNCDTP
+661 CDCVTP
-667 SDCSEDHTISPHVF
+667 TECDIRNRQFAGS
-681 PRADPNVTLGVWAI
+681 NVTLGLWAI

-741 PGEEVMDHNVIPLQN
+741 PGEEVMDHNIIPLQN

-762 YGIKTGDQQTFEMV
+762 YGIKTGDHQTFEMV
-776 KGKGHTL
+776 KGRGHTL
-783 ESIKGGGHQTL
+783 ESVKGGGHQSL

-799 GGGQPMMDTCRYSY
+799 GGQTMMDTCRYSY

-850 GKGSLAGSVGC
+850 GRGSLAGSVGC

-885 ETCVKR
+885 ETCIKR